1 MSKTYA
7 VSERLALVVPLKQG
21 AKPQAESLLAQGP
34 PFDPA
39 GLGLVSH
46 EVFLT
51 EHEAVFVF
59 EGAPAELLNRSAENE
74 TIWDAAAAWEP
85 LVEGSI
91 RFAERAYAWPD

>member
-21 AKPQAESLLAQGP
+21 TKHKAESLLAQGP

-39 GLGLVSH
+39 SLGLEGH

-51 EHEAVFVF
+51 DHEAVFVF
-59 EGAPAELLNRSAENE
+59 EGVPAVLLNRSAENE

-85 LVEGSI
+85 LVDGSI
-91 RFAERAYAWPD
+91 RFAERTYAWPD